1 MYKLQLRTKVTGEEH
16 DKLHCPSFT
25 KFYIENIWSF
35 DVEINLR
42 WLLEHLAINDILF
55 VFAVVC
61 KREMLAR
68 MKTESNL
75 RIPRIQR

>member
-1 MYKLQLRTKVTGEEH
+1 MLKLNA
-16 DKLHCPSFT
+16 
-25 KFYIENIWSF
+25 Y
-35 DVEINLR
+35 LR
-42 WLLEHLAINDILF
+42 WLLEHLAINDILL